1 MAALACLLVG
11 IASLT
16 LPSGPTYDPYAW
28 LIWGRDLAHLD
39 LVTTG
44 GGTSWKP
51 LPAIVDALL
60 TPLGGAAA
68 DGWLVVARAG
78 ALFAVVLA
86 FRLAW
91 RLAPS
96 RRVLAGTCAAAT
108 LVLTREWLRRNGVG
122 DAEGLLTAFGLL
134 AFERHLDEKRGQAF
148 ALIIAASLVRVE
160 AWPFAIAYGGWLW
173 WRGEHRIRL
182 ALGVA
187 TIPLLWFG
195 GDWIGSGSATT
206 AASRALHVV
215 PGSPGASA
223 HPALAVLRETAGMLP
238 FAAWIAVGAAI
249 VVALR
254 RPAPDRRALALLLAC
269 ATGWIGIVAL
279 MAERGY
285 AGLPRFLFMAAAL
298 IAVVAGIGASHMAE
312 ALGSRRRSL
321 PAAAMVLAAFAAASL
336 PNIRPLP
343 SDLAAVDKVADTD
356 ASLVHKVETDGG
368 AAALR
373 RCGTPETS
381 WYTVTALAYDLG
393 VPTSAIQSGSRS
405 ARLPARPCRA
415 AAGSP
420 RRDRS

>member
-108 LVLTREWLRRNGVG
+108 LVLTSEWLRRNGVG

-223 HPALAVLRETAGMLP
+223 HPALAVLQEMAGMLP
-238 FAAWIAVGAAI
+238 FAAWIACAAAVAAAVHSRANRRPVIWLMASAIAWIAI
-249 VVALR
+249 VAV
-254 RPAPDRRALALLLAC
+254 
-269 ATGWIGIVAL
+269 

-298 IAVVAGIGASHMAE
+298 VAVIAGVGAAHMGE
-312 ALGSRRRSL
+312 ALAAGRRAL
-321 PAAAMVLAAFAAASL
+321 PATVIVLVAFAAGSAPS
-336 PNIRPLP
+336 IR
-343 SDLAAVDKVADTD
+343 A
-356 ASLVHKVETDGG
+356 
-368 AAALR
+368 
-373 RCGTPETS
+373 
-381 WYTVTALAYDLG
+381 
-393 VPTSAIQSGSRS
+393 
-405 ARLPARPCRA
+405 LPA
-415 AAGSP
+415 
-420 RRDRS
+420 